1 MRLIPF
7 LRAGALALGLIGGA
21 WAQSAPEAAAS
32 AAEAA
37 ASAAVTA
44 AASAPATA
52 AASAPAAQPSFSPGP
67 SGSAASSLGGI
78 RSANI
83 FEIAPDATA
92 DPGYGQQS
100 NAERNRVQPGNN
112 APMWRA
118 VGSGVTGYSS
128 LPVSQAPEAG
138 NLIQPMVQY
147 PGARFT
153 TAGEGWR
160 QVRNNWLI
168 PYGGSLVLIAL
179 VALAILYFAKGSLGQ
194 ARNDGPPVI
203 ERFTPFERSAHWLN
217 AIAFVLLALSGIVM
231 AFGKFFLQPVL
242 GLHLFGWLTYLLKN
256 IHNFAGPLFAVSLVI
271 VLITFLKDNIAS
283 IWDLL
288 WLKNAGGMFG
298 GKQVPSHR
306 FNPAEKGMYW
316 WGMFLPGLIAVASGL
331 VLDRLIPGL
340 GITRGEMQIA
350 HMLHLIATVIMM
362 SMVFGHIYM
371 GTLGV
376 RGAYKAMRTGWVD
389 EEWAKEHHEL
399 WYNDIVA
406 GKIPA
411 QRSGQGASAQPPVQT
426 ASV

>member
-7 LRAGALALGLIGGA
+7 LQAGALALGLIGGA
-21 WAQSAPEAAAS
+21 WAQSAPEAAA

-44 AASAPATA
+44 AS
-52 AASAPAAQPSFSPGP
+52 ASAPAAQPSFSPGP
-67 SGSAASSLGGI
+67 AATAATAMGGI
-78 RSANI
+78 QSANI
-83 FEIAPDATA
+83 FEIAPGAA
-92 DPGYGQQS
+92 SDPDYGQQT

-147 PGARFT
+147 PGSRFT
-153 TAGEGWR
+153 TAGEAWR

-217 AIAFVLLALSGIVM
+217 AIAFVLLAVSGIVM

-242 GLHLFGWLTYLLKN
+242 GPAPVRLAELPAQEHPQLRRPAVRRVAGDRAHHLPEG
-256 IHNFAGPLFAVSLVI
+256 
-271 VLITFLKDNIAS
+271 
-283 IWDLL
+283 
-288 WLKNAGGMFG
+288 
-298 GKQVPSHR
+298 QHR
-306 FNPAEKGMYW
+306 QHLGS
-316 WGMFLPGLIAVASGL
+316 AVAEERRRHVRRQAGAFAPL
-331 VLDRLIPGL
+331 QPG
-340 GITRGEMQIA
+340 
-350 HMLHLIATVIMM
+350 
-362 SMVFGHIYM
+362 
-371 GTLGV
+371 
-376 RGAYKAMRTGWVD
+376 
-389 EEWAKEHHEL
+389 
-399 WYNDIVA
+399 
-406 GKIPA
+406 
-411 QRSGQGASAQPPVQT
+411 
-426 ASV
+426 

>member
-1 MRLIPF
+1 
-7 LRAGALALGLIGGA
+7 
-21 WAQSAPEAAAS
+21 
-32 AAEAA
+32 
-37 ASAAVTA
+37 
-44 AASAPATA
+44 
-52 AASAPAAQPSFSPGP
+52 
-67 SGSAASSLGGI
+67 
-78 RSANI
+78 
-83 FEIAPDATA
+83 
-92 DPGYGQQS
+92 
-100 NAERNRVQPGNN
+100 
-112 APMWRA
+112 
-118 VGSGVTGYSS
+118 
-128 LPVSQAPEAG
+128 
-138 NLIQPMVQY
+138 
-147 PGARFT
+147 T
-153 TAGEGWR
+153 TAGEAWR

-168 PYGGSLVLIAL
+168 PNGGSLVLIAL

-217 AIAFVLLALSGIVM
+217 AIAFVLLAVSGIVM

-242 GLHLFGWLTYLLKN
+242 GLHLFGWLSYLLKN

-316 WGMFLPGLIAVASGL
+316 WGMFFPGLLAVVSGL
-331 VLDRLIPGL
+331 VLDKLIPGL

-350 HMLHLIATVIMM
+350 HMIHLVATVIMM

-399 WYNDIVA
+399 WYDDIVA